1 MTERLRLL
9 IATLLVTAL
18 AAGFWYSTSA
28 ESPDDSTV
36 ELGEIEAATAAV
48 EAWESFAATGN
59 IDSVDGWFAVD
70 GPQYEQL
77 QSEADSILP
86 GGVYDFALADGVVVG
101 PGLVRA
107 TVTVTG
113 GNGETQT
120 YLWDIELVH
129 QHNHWKVWTVRTTP
143 EEPET

>member
-9 IATLLVTAL
+9 IATFLVAAL

-28 ESPDDSTV
+28 ASTDESAVD
-36 ELGEIEAATAAV
+36 LGEIEAATAAV
-48 EAWESFAATGN
+48 EAWGSFAATGD
-59 IDSVDGWFAVD
+59 IGLVDGWFAID

-86 GGVYDFALADGVVVG
+86 GVYDFVLADGVVVG

-107 TVTVTG
+107 TVTITG

-129 QHNHWKVWTVRTTP
+129 EHNHWKVWTVRTTP

>member
-9 IATLLVTAL
+9 IAALLVAAL

-28 ESPDDSTV
+28 ASADNATV
-36 ELGEIEAATAAV
+36 AWGEIEAATAAV
-48 EAWESFAATGN
+48 EAWGSFAATGD
-59 IDSVDGWFAVD
+59 IGLVDGWFAVD
-70 GPQYEQL
+70 GPQYARL

-86 GGVYDFALADGVVVG
+86 GGVYAFALAEGVVVE
-101 PGLVRA
+101 PGLVRG

-113 GNGETQT
+113 GDGESQT

-129 QHNHWKVWTVRTTP
+129 QDNHWQVWTVRTTP